1 MKHFLFR
8 YYGWIA
14 LIAFVLVGI
23 LAAANGK
30 AIDWRIF
37 LLSLGAILSFV
48 YFMQRQKL
56 EELNL
61 FKELFTEFNGRY
73 NQLNEGLN
81 DIIKGDPSAEL
92 SKKERDLLYDYFNLC
107 GEEYLFY
114 QQGYIYPEVWKAWRN
129 GMQIYFRNERI
140 KKLWSDE
147 FATDSYYGL
156 RLD

>member
-8 YYGWIA
+8 YYSWIA

-23 LAAANGK
+23 LAAASGK

-37 LLSLGAILSFV
+37 LLSLGTILSFV

-56 EELNL
+56 EELKL
-61 FKELFTEFNGRY
+61 FKKLFTEFNKRY
-73 NQLNEGLN
+73 DELNEGLN
-81 DIIKGDPSAEL
+81 RIIGTSPNAKLTRQD
-92 SKKERDLLYDYFNLC
+92 RDLLYDYFNLC

-114 QQGYIYPEVWKAWRN
+114 KQGYIYPEVWKAWRN
-129 GMQIYFRNERI
+129 GMQIYFRNKRV
-140 KKLWSDE
+140 KKLWGE
-147 FATDSYYGL
+147 ELKTGSYYGL